1 MKIDSAK
8 YIKDTLT
15 KANCSIAVVDDG
27 INRIVPLDEDN
38 TDYQEIQ
45 EWVAK
50 GNTIEEAD

>member
-27 INRIVPLDEDN
+27 INRIVPLDEAN
-38 TDYQEIQ
+38 TDYQAIQ
-45 EWVAK
+45 EWVAE

>member
-38 TDYQEIQ
+38 TDYQELQ

>member
-38 TDYQEIQ
+38 TDYQEWV
-45 EWVAK
+45 EWAK
-50 GNTIEEAD
+50 TNTTEAAD

>member
-45 EWVAK
+45 EWGAK

>member
-27 INRIVPLDEDN
+27 INRIVPLDEAN
-38 TDYQEIQ
+38 SDYQEIQ
-45 EWVAK
+45 EWVAER
-50 GNTIEEAD
+50 NTIEEAD